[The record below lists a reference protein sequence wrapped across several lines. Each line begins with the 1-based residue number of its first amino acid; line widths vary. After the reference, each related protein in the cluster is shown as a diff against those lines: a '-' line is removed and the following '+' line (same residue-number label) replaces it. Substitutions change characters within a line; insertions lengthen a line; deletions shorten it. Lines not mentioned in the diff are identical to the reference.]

1 MLHAYQ
7 PLAAMWQLIKPRQA
21 NLRVW
26 QLLLLVFLF
35 VFWYAM
41 TTPGLIPPFMF
52 ENDRQAAFFFGQPVK
67 VLGRIWTWFV
77 GARDIYQHLAVTLV
91 ETLLAFGLGSAF
103 GLAGGLWLAL
113 SPMASAILEP
123 YIKAL
128 NAMPRI
134 ILAPIFAVWFGLGI
148 ASKVAL
154 GVTLVF
160 FIVFFNVYQGV
171 KEVSPVVLANARML
185 GASQR
190 QLLRHVYL
198 PSATSWVFSSLHTSV
213 GLAFVGAV
221 VGEYLGSSQGVGYLI
236 LQAEGSFDINTVMA
250 GILVLTVFALAL
262 DALVGRIEKRLMKWQ
277 PRSGETEKL

>member
-1 MLHAYQ
+1 
-7 PLAAMWQLIKPRQA
+7 MWNLIKPRQG
-21 NLRVW
+21 NLRLW
-26 QLLLLVFLF
+26 QLALLALIF
-35 VFWYAM
+35 VFWHLM
-41 TTPGLIPPFMF
+41 TAPGVVPPFMF
-52 ENDRQAAFFFGQPVK
+52 DNDRQAAFFFGEPLK
-67 VLGRIWTWFV
+67 IFARIWAWFV
-77 GARDIYQHLAVTLV
+77 GDADIYVHLWVTLA
-91 ETLLAFGLGSAF
+91 ETVMAFGIGAVF

-134 ILAPIFAVWFGLGI
+134 ILAPIFAVWFGLGMG
-148 ASKVAL
+148 SKVAL

-185 GASQR
+185 GANQR

-221 VGEYLGSSQGVGYLI
+221 VGEYLGSAQGVGYLI
-236 LQAEGSFDINTVMA
+236 LQAEGQFDINTVMA
-250 GILVLTVFALAL
+250 GILVLTSFALAL
-262 DALVGRIEKRLMKWQ
+262 DAAVGRIEKGLMKWQ
-277 PRSGETEKL
+277 PKAGETEKL

>member
-1 MLHAYQ
+1 
-7 PLAAMWQLIKPRQA
+7 MWKALRPSER

-26 QLLLLVFLF
+26 QLGVLLAVFAL
-35 VFWYAM
+35 WHAL
-41 TTPGLIPPFMF
+41 TTPGLIPPFLF
-52 ENDRQAAFFFGQPVK
+52 ENDRQAAFFFGEP
-67 VLGRIWTWFV
+67 LRIFGRIWVWFV
-77 GARDIYQHLAVTLV
+77 VNADIYRHLGITLL
-91 ETLLAFGLGSAF
+91 ETALAFGIGTALGLGF
-103 GLAGGLWLAL
+103 GLWLAL
-113 SPMASAILEP
+113 SPLAAAIFDP

-128 NAMPRI
+128 NSMPRV
-134 ILAPIFAVWFGLGI
+134 ILAPIFAVWFGLGV

-185 GASQR
+185 GANR
-190 QLLRHVYL
+190 KQLLRHVYL

-236 LQAEGSFDINTVMA
+236 LQAEGAFDINTVMA
-250 GILVLTVFALAL
+250 GILVLTAFALAL
-262 DALVGRIEKRLMKWQ
+262 DALVGVAEKRLMKWQ
-277 PRSGETEKL
+277 PKAGETEKL

>member
-1 MLHAYQ
+1 
-7 PLAAMWQLIKPRQA
+7 MWNAVRPNER

-26 QLLLLVFLF
+26 QFAVLLAVFALWH
-35 VFWYAM
+35 VL
-41 TTPGLIPPFMF
+41 TTPGLIPPFVF
-52 ENDRQAAFFFGQPVK
+52 ENDRQAAFFFGEPLK
-67 VLGRIWTWFV
+67 IFGRIWVWFV
-77 GARDIYQHLAVTLV
+77 THADIYRHLGI
-91 ETLLAFGLGSAF
+91 TLLETALAFAIGTALGLGF
-103 GLAGGLWLAL
+103 GLWLAL
-113 SPMASAILEP
+113 SPLAAAICDP

-128 NAMPRI
+128 NSMPRV
-134 ILAPIFAVWFGLGI
+134 ILAPIFAVWFGLGV

-185 GASQR
+185 GANR
-190 QLLRHVYL
+190 KQLLRHVYL

-236 LQAEGSFDINTVMA
+236 LQAEGAFDINTVMA
-250 GILVLTVFALAL
+250 GILVLTAFALAL
-262 DALVGRIEKRLMKWQ
+262 DALVGVAEKRLMKWQ
-277 PRSGETEKL
+277 PKAGETEKL

>member
-1 MLHAYQ
+1 
-7 PLAAMWQLIKPRQA
+7 MWNFIRPRPA
-21 NLRVW
+21 NLRLW
-26 QLLLLVFLF
+26 QLGILVALFLF
-35 VFWYAM
+35 WHVM
-41 TTPGLIPPFMF
+41 TKPGLIPPFMF
-52 ENDRQAAFFFGQPVK
+52 DNDRQAAFFFGEPLK
-67 VLGRIWTWFV
+67 IFERIWAWFV
-77 GARDIYQHLAVTLV
+77 TDADIYQHLGVTLA
-91 ETLLAFGLGSAF
+91 ETVMAFGIGAVG

-123 YIKAL
+123 YIKAF
-128 NAMPRI
+128 NSMPRI
-134 ILAPIFAVWFGLGI
+134 ILAPIFAVWFGLGMG
-148 ASKVAL
+148 SKVAL

-185 GASQR
+185 GASQK

-236 LQAEGSFDINTVMA
+236 LQAEGQFDINTVMA
-250 GILVLTVFALAL
+250 GILVLTCFALVL
-262 DALVGRIEKRLMKWQ
+262 DALVGRIERRLMKWQ
-277 PRSGETEKL
+277 PKAGETEKL

>member
-1 MLHAYQ
+1 M
-7 PLAAMWQLIKPRQA
+7 KPPS
-21 NLRVW
+21 NLRLRLFQLGVLVAVFGVW
-26 QLLLLVFLF
+26 YML
-35 VFWYAM
+35 
-41 TTPGLIPPFMF
+41 TTPGLIPNFMF
-52 ENDRQAAFFFGQPVK
+52 DNDRQAAFFFGEPVK
-67 VLGRIWTWFV
+67 IFGRIWSWFFV
-77 GARDIYQHLAVTLV
+77 NADIYRHLAVTLL
-91 ETLLAFGLGSAF
+91 ETALAFVIGTALGLGF
-103 GLAGGLWLAL
+103 GLWLAL
-113 SPMASAILEP
+113 SPMAAAILDP

-128 NAMPRI
+128 NSMPRV
-134 ILAPIFAVWFGLGI
+134 ILAPIFAVWFGLGV

-185 GASQR
+185 GANRR

-236 LQAEGSFDINTVMA
+236 LQAEGAFDINTVMA
-250 GILVLTVFALAL
+250 GILVLTAFALGL
-262 DALVGRIEKRLMKWQ
+262 DALVSVAEKRLMKWR
-277 PRSGETEKL
+277 PTAGESEKL